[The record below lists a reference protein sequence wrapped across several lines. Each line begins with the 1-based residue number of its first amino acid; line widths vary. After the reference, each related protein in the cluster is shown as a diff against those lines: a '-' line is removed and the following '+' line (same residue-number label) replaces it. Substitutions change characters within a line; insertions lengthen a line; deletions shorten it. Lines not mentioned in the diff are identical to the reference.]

1 VNPTRNAGLV
11 WNRILV
17 GVLFVGLVLAL
28 LWFQGLILRPEHA
41 TTVVP
46 GPPAL
51 GPNERVARV
60 ELRKLA
66 RTQSQPGF
74 VEAIDAAHVSARVMS
89 NVLAVSAREGDRVDE
104 GAVLLQL
111 DDRDAKARLA
121 QAIAGQ
127 DAAQAQATAARLAF
141 ERVERLKSGAAATEQ
156 EWESARAAHEGAVA
170 SLERA
175 AQGVAEARTAFT
187 WFEVRTP
194 FAGRVLAR
202 HVEPGQLAA
211 PGQPLITLYRDEQL
225 RVAVAVPQEHAGR
238 FEVGTECELEFDAGL
253 ARRGTVARVL
263 PAADPSTGA
272 VTLHL
277 ALADVSGLRPGQ
289 LARLEAVVGER
300 EALLAPASAVERIG
314 QIERVRAVKDGCVT
328 PVLVRTGKRHGDWIE
343 ILSGLR
349 AGEDV
354 VTKW

>member
-1 VNPTRNAGLV
+1 MNQQRETGPV

-17 GVLFVGLVLAL
+17 GVLFAGLVLAL
-28 LWFQGLILRPEHA
+28 LWFQGLIFRPEHA
-41 TTVVP
+41 TTAVP
-46 GPPAL
+46 EPPAL
-51 GPNERVARV
+51 AEHERVARV

-74 VEAIDAAHVSARVMS
+74 VEAIDAAHVSARVMA
-89 NVLAVSAREGDRVDE
+89 NVLAVNAREGDRVDAD
-104 GAVLLQL
+104 AVLLQL

-121 QAIAGQ
+121 QAVAGQ
-127 DAAQAQATAARLAF
+127 DAAQAQATAAQLAF
-141 ERVERLKSGAAATEQ
+141 ERVERLKLGAAATEQ

-175 AQGVAEARTAFT
+175 AQGVAEARTALT
-187 WFEVRTP
+187 WFEVRAP

-202 HVEPGQLAA
+202 QVEPGQLAA
-211 PGQPLITLYRDEQL
+211 PGQPLLTLYRDEQL
-225 RVAVAVPQEHAGR
+225 RVTVAVPQELASR
-238 FEVGTECELEFDAGL
+238 FAVGTECELEFDGAA

-263 PAADPSTGA
+263 PAADVSTGA

-300 EALLAPASAVERIG
+300 EALLAPQAAVERIG
-314 QIERVRAVKDGCVT
+314 QIERVRAVKDGRVT
-328 PVLVRTGKRHGDWIE
+328 PVVVRTGKRHGEFIE
-343 ILSGLR
+343 VLSGLR

-354 VTKW
+354 VIP